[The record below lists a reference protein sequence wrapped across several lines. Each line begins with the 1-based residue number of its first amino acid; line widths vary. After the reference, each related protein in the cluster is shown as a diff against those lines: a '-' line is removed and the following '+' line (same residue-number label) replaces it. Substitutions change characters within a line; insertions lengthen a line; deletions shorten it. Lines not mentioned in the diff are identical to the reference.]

1 MENNIIKYDFNL
13 RTYYKKKLRYLLIQK
28 YNLEIFSKRNIS
40 LINKLIKIELYID
53 CITMSDEDVILANS
67 LILLENI
74 TGQKGIGVGKYRYVG
89 NSKKFFYTA
98 KLLIRNSIMFNFLNY
113 FVLCC
118 LPLYYKRNGIIK
130 DKIKKDEYFINIVDL
145 NIFPNFKMIVINNNI
160 KIKFIGNKLGIDYI
174 LEDLFSIIKIKEYN

>member
-1 MENNIIKYDFNL
+1 MLFL
-13 RTYYKKKLRYLLIQK
+13 
-28 YNLEIFSKRNIS
+28 
-40 LINKLIKIELYID
+40 
-53 CITMSDEDVILANS
+53 
-67 LILLENI
+67 
-74 TGQKGIGVGKYRYVG
+74 
-89 NSKKFFYTA
+89 
-98 KLLIRNSIMFNFLNY
+98 LNY